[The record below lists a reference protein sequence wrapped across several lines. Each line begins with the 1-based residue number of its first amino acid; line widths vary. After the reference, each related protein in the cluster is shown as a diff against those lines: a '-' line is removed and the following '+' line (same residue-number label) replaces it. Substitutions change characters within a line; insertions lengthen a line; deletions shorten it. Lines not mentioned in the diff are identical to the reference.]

1 MHVANGAAHPGRRG
15 FCYFVGGTT
24 THPPMQLSETWFVEG
39 HIDFELQQYRVLAYL
54 QDVERHFAQTKLYPQ
69 LSDLI
74 LHYRNLIAFREQKG
88 ALEARFPTQLKGV
101 DPAQKKLLWEKLL
114 TSDAGMQELED
125 IVGYAIEQFKPAIES
140 GSTIYE
146 YVEKEVDIEPVGVV
160 PLYKREGYL
169 LLRAGLHAPTQAYR
183 YTTTLFEED
192 ATRFRGL
199 RLQYLDSWQSSV
211 TTTAEHIKRSIIRAN
226 PDLPQPAVYRIETSL
241 QVPLAETLL
250 PIAKRL
256 LVRYIGED
264 L

>member
-1 MHVANGAAHPGRRG
+1 
-15 FCYFVGGTT
+15 
-24 THPPMQLSETWFVEG
+24 MQLSESWFIEG

-88 ALEARFPTQLKGV
+88 ALEARFPAELKGI
-101 DPAQKKLLWEKLL
+101 DPARKKLIWEKLL
-114 TSDAGMQELED
+114 ANDAGMQELED
-125 IVGYAIEQFKPAIES
+125 IVDYALEQFKPAIES

-146 YVEKEVDIEPVGVV
+146 YVEREVAIEAVGIV

-169 LLRAGLHAPTQAYR
+169 LLRAGHRAPTQAYR
-183 YTTTLFEED
+183 YTTTFFEQD
-192 ATRFRGL
+192 STRFRGL
-199 RLQYLDSWQSSV
+199 RLQYVDSWQSSV
-211 TTTAEHIKRSIIRAN
+211 TTTAESIKRSIIRAA
-226 PDLPQPAVYRIETSL
+226 PELPQPAVYRIETGL
-241 QVPLAETLL
+241 HVPLTETLL

-256 LVRYIGED
+256 LVRHIGSE